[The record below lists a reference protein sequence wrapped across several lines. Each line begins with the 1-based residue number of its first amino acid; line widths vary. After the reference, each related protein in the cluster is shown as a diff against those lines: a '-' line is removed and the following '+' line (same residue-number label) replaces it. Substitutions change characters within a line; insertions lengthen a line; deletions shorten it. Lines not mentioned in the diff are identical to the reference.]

1 MLEGG
6 AIEVRSLA
14 DHAFD
19 RLLEAITLG
28 ELEPGTR
35 LSETLL
41 ARQLGVSR
49 GPLREAI
56 RRLEGRKL
64 VVRTPNVGPHIVS
77 LTPADLVEIFHI
89 REHLEGLAV
98 RFAAERMSNAE
109 LDRVEQRLETHA
121 RDRDLVRGNGYFQRA
136 GDQDFHYLIVQGSRS
151 PRLIELLC
159 NDLYYLLRIYRFRS
173 SGVTGRA
180 KIALDEHRAILAA
193 MRARDADRCEKLM
206 RSHIAAARENLVVG
220 LRADTDAEL
229 ERPDKAFRVVDI
241 TPSAAAGRG
250 RGGQKLR

>member
-6 AIEVRSLA
+6 AIAVRSLA
-14 DHAFD
+14 DHVFD

-64 VVRTPNVGPHIVS
+64 VLRTPNVGPHIVS
-77 LTPADLVEIFHI
+77 LTPDDLVEIFHI

-98 RFAAERMSNAE
+98 RFAAERMSKSE
-109 LDRVEQRLETHA
+109 FDQLEQRLETHA
-121 RDRDLVRGNGYFQRA
+121 RDEHLVRGNGYFQRA

-159 NDLYYLLRIYRFRS
+159 NDLYYMLRIYRFRS

-180 KIALDEHRAILAA
+180 RTALDEHKAILAA
-193 MRARDADRCEKLM
+193 LRARDPDRCEKLM
-206 RSHIAAARENLVVG
+206 RAHISAARENLSVG
-220 LRADTDAEL
+220 LSTGADDAENL
-229 ERPDKAFRVVDI
+229 PDASANSGRVVNI
-241 TPSAAAGRG
+241 APNTARRR
-250 RGGQKLR
+250 RGG